1 MKNEK
6 LTYEQAMAKLEA
18 LVSDMENNELG
29 IDRLCDTLEEV
40 KSLLAQCRDKL
51 YKTEEQVKKIL
62 EGQNNE

>member
-1 MKNEK
+1 MKNEN

-40 KSLLAQCRDKL
+40 KALLAQCRDKL